1 MRLHIE
7 LQDDLVTAIDDA
19 AGPRGR
25 SRFIREALQQAL
37 ELRRQRDLLRSVRG
51 SIDDAGADWGA
62 DPAEWVREQRR
73 ADDRRVG

>member
-51 SIDDAGADWGA
+51 SIDNASAVWGA